1 METLHTKNIIHR
13 DIKPENFVIG
23 LGKTGKNLHLIDF
36 GLAKYF
42 RSKSGKHIP
51 LIDGKGLVG
60 TARYC
65 SVNTHKGIE
74 QSRRDDLESLIQSLI
89 FIGSPHKLPWCV
101 KKGIQAVTIKKQ
113 TIDEAELCFGLPKEF
128 TSLLIYVKSLRF
140 SKRPNYD
147 YMR

>member
-1 METLHTKNIIHR
+1 MLAEQSITRMETLHGKNIIHR

-36 GLAKYF
+36 GLAKYY

-74 QSRRDDLESLIQSLI
+74 QSRRDDLESIAYTLVYYLKS
-89 FIGSPHKLPWCV
+89 KLPWQGLKP
-101 KKGIQAVTIKKQ
+101 KKYNKNKPIPKNEKYNMIK
-113 TIDEAELCFGLPKEF
+113 E
-128 TSLLIYVKSLRF
+128 VKSTL
-140 SKRPNYD
+140 PLE
-147 YMR
+147 